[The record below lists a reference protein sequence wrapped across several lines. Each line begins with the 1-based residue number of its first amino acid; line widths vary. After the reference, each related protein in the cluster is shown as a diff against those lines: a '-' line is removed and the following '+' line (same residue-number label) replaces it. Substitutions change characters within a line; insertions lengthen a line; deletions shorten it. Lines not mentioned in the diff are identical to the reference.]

1 MTGIELLGTGENQQI
16 QITTIR
22 ENQNLLENADCL
34 LYVTSDE
41 YSEQH
46 IIDPSGVYLLPKI
59 NRPPLPDG
67 NELKVRFSCEF
78 PWQVESDL
86 SDNEI
91 RIILTGGADENNDN
105 VWGTGL
111 ASALLVIGLAG
122 ALAWLIKNYRERKE
136 MMEITEKAIMQH
148 MTKKKKSKFTEEKV
162 DEQKLDE
169 NKLEQASDNKETK
182 ESVLESEVEEELDE
196 FELRLRRLGKL

>member
-1 MTGIELLGTGENQQI
+1 M
-16 QITTIR
+16 
-22 ENQNLLENADCL
+22 
-34 LYVTSDE
+34 
-41 YSEQH
+41 
-46 IIDPSGVYLLPKI
+46 
-59 NRPPLPDG
+59 PDG

-136 MMEITEKAIMQH
+136 MMEMTEKAIMQH
-148 MTKKKKSKFTEEKV
+148 MTEEKI
-162 DEQKLDE
+162 KIY
-169 NKLEQASDNKETK
+169 
-182 ESVLESEVEEELDE
+182 
-196 FELRLRRLGKL
+196 